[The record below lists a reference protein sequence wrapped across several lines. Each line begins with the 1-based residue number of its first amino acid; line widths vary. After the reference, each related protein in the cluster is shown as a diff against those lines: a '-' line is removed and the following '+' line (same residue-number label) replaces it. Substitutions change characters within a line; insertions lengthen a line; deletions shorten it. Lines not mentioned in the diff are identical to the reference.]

1 MEPIVAVIRIDEFVL
16 GANSAPKTWPR
27 GTLLKIYPRLNES
40 DEPILTA
47 MGTPEIAGMP
57 VCCNEITTGGS
68 STTYTLTTDDS
79 SSAKPIGRFVHPPN
93 TRDATRGSE
102 NVIYFT
108 PPTGVPKQSRYLILA
123 EAITV
128 GGPGDTA
135 RKIKVTGAV
144 ELYSCGPKYVSAAI
158 GGVVDLDW
166 DFASYPQTLLVD
178 KSLDDAYAGSPVY
191 IKETSP

>member
-40 DEPILTA
+40 GNPILTA

-57 VCCNEITTGGS
+57 VCCDEITVGTP
-68 STTYTLTTDDS
+68 STTYTLTTNP

-93 TRDATRGSE
+93 TRDVTRGSE

-108 PPTGVPKQSRYLILA
+108 PPKGVPKQSRYLILA

-135 RKIKVTGAV
+135 RKIKVTRSV

-191 IKETSP
+191 IKETGP